1 MTKENEDKKTETPLS
16 QSAVEGLVSTDKHP
30 DLIAWEKEH
39 NKPLHLGCKVTIL
52 DTCEYYDVD
61 YDKGKTFIVVMIFVD
76 SGGLNMGLSD
86 GQNDNYL
93 CETDGYYIADLV
105 PA

>member
-1 MTKENEDKKTETPLS
+1 MAKENEDIKTKTPLS
-16 QSAVEGLVSTDKHP
+16 QSTVEGLVSTDKHP

-39 NKPLHLGCKVTIL
+39 NKPLHLGCRVTIL
-52 DTCEYYDVD
+52 ETCEYFEEAYDR
-61 YDKGKTFIVVMIFVD
+61 GKTFTVVMMFVD

>member
-1 MTKENEDKKTETPLS
+1 M
-16 QSAVEGLVSTDKHP
+16 
-30 DLIAWEKEH
+30 
-39 NKPLHLGCKVTIL
+39 
-52 DTCEYYDVD
+52 
-61 YDKGKTFIVVMIFVD
+61 MMFVD
-76 SGGLNMGLSD
+76 SGGLNMGLND

>member
-1 MTKENEDKKTETPLS
+1 MTLIAKTNGGAEVTLDC
-16 QSAVEGLVSTDKHP
+16 GVSTDKHP

-39 NKPLHLGCKVTIL
+39 NKPLYLGCKVTIL
-52 DTCEYYDVD
+52 ETCEYFDVD
-61 YDKGKTFIVVMIFVD
+61 YDKGKTFTVVMMFVD
-76 SGGLNMGLSD
+76 SGGLNMGLND
-86 GQNDNYL
+86 GQNDSYL